1 MGKKLKAHD
10 KALPCKSYQ
19 HFSVLLSFLLNVI
32 CQTYAKFLPFI
43 HSIQFCPCDV
53 CLYSNIS
60 PQLLNPNHRILSDRT
75 FIRLL
80 CDDSDSKPGPTCSF
94 SSPNTRTIENGR
106 LRTSLM
112 LRVYTAY
119 LTYRVF
125 YACPRLEPRLLSPVP
140 GIFHLHKSGK
150 TCAHYILLFLNGS
163 LFSRHPSRLD
173 AFSAY
178 DLPRSC

>member
-1 MGKKLKAHD
+1 M
-10 KALPCKSYQ
+10 
-19 HFSVLLSFLLNVI
+19 
-32 CQTYAKFLPFI
+32 
-43 HSIQFCPCDV
+43 
-53 CLYSNIS
+53 
-60 PQLLNPNHRILSDRT
+60 
-75 FIRLL
+75 
-80 CDDSDSKPGPTCSF
+80 
-94 SSPNTRTIENGR
+94 
-106 LRTSLM
+106 SLM

-178 DLPRSC
+178 DLPRSCAACLVRQLLTRGDRMLFLSYWTYVALKLPTAPLDRIRPVSRRSKPSSRSLLMGVQPHPWPLVHGQDRKSRHRGSKPRGRYGLLPVTTLLPLG

>member
-1 MGKKLKAHD
+1 
-10 KALPCKSYQ
+10 
-19 HFSVLLSFLLNVI
+19 
-32 CQTYAKFLPFI
+32 
-43 HSIQFCPCDV
+43 
-53 CLYSNIS
+53 
-60 PQLLNPNHRILSDRT
+60 
-75 FIRLL
+75 
-80 CDDSDSKPGPTCSF
+80 
-94 SSPNTRTIENGR
+94 
-106 LRTSLM
+106 M

-150 TCAHYILLFLNGS
+150 ICAHYILLFLNGS

-178 DLPRSC
+178 DLPRSCGACPVGQPLTRGDRALFLSYWTHAALKLPTAPLDRIRPVSRRSKPSSRSLLMGVQPHPWPLLHGQDRKSRHRGSKPRGRYGLLPVTTLLPLG